1 MVAQHAH
8 GAAQIGG
15 MRRRKSLIRPDD
27 LLGTS
32 LANAV
37 PRRAVWIRRRREA
50 RVNALG
56 TLLTVLA
63 VIVGAVLLI
72 PVLGVVLGLAVAF
85 GGVLLWLL
93 PIVLIAASDKV
104 GTAEKILWILAI
116 IFLSWF
122 AWIFYFFFAPVFD
135 KPQRHSY
142 Y

>member
-1 MVAQHAH
+1 V
-8 GAAQIGG
+8 
-15 MRRRKSLIRPDD
+15 
-27 LLGTS
+27 
-32 LANAV
+32 NAV
-37 PRRAVWIRRRREA
+37 
-50 RVNALG
+50 G

-72 PVLGVVLGLAVAF
+72 PVLGVVLGLAAAL

-93 PIVLIAASDKV
+93 PIVLIAASNKV

-122 AWIFYFFFAPVFD
+122 AWILYFFFAPVFD

>member
-1 MVAQHAH
+1 L
-8 GAAQIGG
+8 
-15 MRRRKSLIRPDD
+15 RKSLF
-27 LLGTS
+27 LLAVMLGTS
-32 LANAV
+32 LAMTA
-37 PRRAVWIRRRREA
+37 RAGTWPADEGGFI
-50 RVNALG
+50 VNVLG
-56 TLLTVLA
+56 TVLTVLA
-63 VIVGAVLLI
+63 LIVGAIVLI
-72 PVLGVVLGLAVAF
+72 PILGVVLGLAVAF

-93 PIVLIAASDKV
+93 PIVLIAVSDKV